1 MRCSALLSAVFCLL
15 AVGCFDP
22 STLSSGTSTD
32 GNPFT
37 GDGQATD
44 DNGGTNQSQDD
55 ASPPVDDPDQGDTT
69 DGGPDDGADDSA
81 DNGDDNDDDDGG
93 VVQLT
98 RLDPITFFGDVL
110 AGVDPVSY
118 AVAGGSVD
126 FAGGTVATIGVQTLY
141 FNDAFAW
148 HVADGGTSTITF
160 KGLDVRIV
168 GFYFADLG
176 EPGASLRAISTDEE
190 VLETVESRT
199 ALFLGDTLASFEIDG
214 AGASIA
220 RLEIESPFG
229 VTVTVDQ
236 LVLTVAEH
244 GR

>member
-1 MRCSALLSAVFCLL
+1 MRCSALLSAVLCLL

-22 STLSSGTSTD
+22 STLSSGTSTE
-32 GNPFT
+32 GNQVT
-37 GDGQATD
+37 DDGQATD
-44 DNGGTNQSQDD
+44 DNGGTNQNQDD
-55 ASPPVDDPDQGDTT
+55 ASPPVDDSDQGDAA
-69 DGGPDDGADDSA
+69 DDEPDEGVDDSA
-81 DNGDDNDDDDGG
+81 DDGDDDDGG

-118 AVAGGSVD
+118 AVAGGSVG
-126 FAGGTVATIGVQTLY
+126 FSGGTVATIGVQTLY

-148 HVADGGTSTITF
+148 HVTAGGTSTITF
-160 KGLDVRIV
+160 SGLDVRIV

-176 EPGASLRAISTDEE
+176 EPGATLRAVSTDEE

-236 LVLTVAEH
+236 LVLTLAE
-244 GR
+244 